1 MIEVTRL
8 NGTRFWLNANLIE
21 QMECAPDTV
30 ITLTTGNNIIVK
42 EKVNEVIEKIIGYH
56 TKVENIQVSNFV
68 GAVPKGVK

>member
-21 QMECAPDTV
+21 QMESVPDTV

-42 EKVNEVIEKIIGYH
+42 EKVDDVIMKIVSYH
-56 TKVENIQVSNFV
+56 TRVDTIQVQNFV
-68 GAVPKGVK
+68 DSVPKGVR